1 MDTPAS
7 RRLVAQCYAF
17 ICVSLLLA
25 GAGETQTFFT
35 EVTEEIGVPLMGS
48 RSTSF
53 GDYDNDGWPDMF
65 CAESVFASRTR
76 IALLHNETDGRFV
89 NWTTAIQADVSP
101 KRKGGGAIFGD
112 YDNDGDLDLFV
123 PVGGFRQHELNM
135 PDPNGV

>member
-101 KRKGGGAIFGD
+101 KRKGVERSLATMTTMGIWISLCRWEG
-112 YDNDGDLDLFV
+112 FV
-123 PVGGFRQHELNM
+123 NT
-135 PDPNGV
+135 N